1 MTKNKKR
8 MTTREWENI
17 VRKANL
23 KAKPSNLGYDLY
35 YDIQEPVPAMEILIE
50 NAKKFKEIHGKF

>member
-1 MTKNKKR
+1 MKNDEEQKR

-35 YDIQEPVPAMEILIE
+35 YDI
-50 NAKKFKEIHGKF
+50 

>member
-1 MTKNKKR
+1 MKNDEEQKR
-8 MTTREWENI
+8 MTTREWESI

-35 YDIQEPVPAMEILIE
+35 YDI
-50 NAKKFKEIHGKF
+50 